1 MWRTVE
7 NSNNLRPDE
16 LEIDVDTVYVRKD
29 FVLVVSDEEGK
40 NEHWKYKEKQ
50 FSREAYEN
58 YLQAQELG
66 ELLG

>member
-29 FVLVVSDEEGK
+29 FVLVEKSENSD
-40 NEHWKYKEKQ
+40 EHWKYKEKQ
-50 FSREAYEN
+50 FSRETYEN

>member
-29 FVLVVSDEEGK
+29 FVLIEASE
-40 NEHWKYKEKQ
+40 NSCEHWIYQEKQ
-50 FSREAYEN
+50 FSKEAYDN
-58 YLQAQELG
+58 YIQTLELN
-66 ELLG
+66 ELLS